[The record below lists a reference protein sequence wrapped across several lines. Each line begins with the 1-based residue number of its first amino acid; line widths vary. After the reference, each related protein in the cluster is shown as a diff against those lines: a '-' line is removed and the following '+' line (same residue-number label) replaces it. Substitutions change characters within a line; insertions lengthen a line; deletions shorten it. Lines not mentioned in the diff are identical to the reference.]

1 MFKIGVCGI
10 GKMGSEITKRL
21 LECNQTVAVWNR
33 TKSKTKE
40 LTEMGAKATRDLKE
54 LINVSDVILIIM
66 GDDNALDYVYNSPE
80 GIKNIKLDKKIII
93 EMSTTSIDKI
103 KSLEKVVDLSNGEF
117 LECPVGGSTQPARE
131 GNLLGLVAGNYNT
144 FKKVEDLLKLICRRH
159 EYLGDVGKGSAMK
172 LAINLPLMIY
182 WQSLGEALS
191 ITTKNGIDF
200 DKSLDILM
208 DSSGAAKIA
217 HLKTKTISDGNNNRP
232 NLKSSFS
239 VSSSLKDMKLMIEEM
254 DKLKNEFHVIKGAT
268 KYVQEAVEAGYSEQ
282 DASLLSVYISKKL
295 NSQLQ

>member
-10 GKMGSEITKRL
+10 GKMGSEISKRL

-40 LTEMGAKATRDLKE
+40 LKDMGAKATRDLKE
-54 LINVSDVILIIM
+54 LINISDVILIIM

-80 GIKNIKLDKKIII
+80 GIKNMNLDRKIII

-103 KSLEKVVDLSNGEF
+103 QSLEKVINLSNGEF
-117 LECPVGGSTQPARE
+117 IECPVGGSTQPARE
-131 GNLLGLVAGNYNT
+131 GKLLGLVAGNYDT
-144 FKKVEDLLKLICRRH
+144 FKKVEDLLKLICRRY

-191 ITTKNGIDF
+191 ITTNNGIDF

-232 NLKSSFS
+232 NLNSSFS
-239 VSSSLKDMKLMIEEM
+239 VLSSLKDMKLMIKEM
-254 DKLKNEFHVIKGAT
+254 EKLKKEFYVIKDAT
-268 KYVQEAVEAGYSEQ
+268 KKQSKQDTLNKMLHYS
-282 DASLLSVYISKKL
+282 ASTLVK
-295 NSQLQ
+295 N

>member
-1 MFKIGVCGI
+1 
-10 GKMGSEITKRL
+10 
-21 LECNQTVAVWNR
+21 
-33 TKSKTKE
+33 
-40 LTEMGAKATRDLKE
+40 
-54 LINVSDVILIIM
+54 
-66 GDDNALDYVYNSPE
+66 
-80 GIKNIKLDKKIII
+80 
-93 EMSTTSIDKI
+93 
-103 KSLEKVVDLSNGEF
+103 
-117 LECPVGGSTQPARE
+117 
-131 GNLLGLVAGNYNT
+131 
-144 FKKVEDLLKLICRRH
+144 
-159 EYLGDVGKGSAMK
+159 MK

-191 ITTKNGIDF
+191 ITTNNGIDF

-232 NLKSSFS
+232 DLKSSFS
-239 VSSSLKDMKLMIEEM
+239 VSSSLKDMKLMIKEM
-254 DKLKNEFHVIKGAT
+254 EKLKKEFYVIKGAT